1 MIVLLLFQPMCSSG
15 RNLRPIVTSL
25 CLFDWELSSIH
36 VPQHDLGYFLCTA
49 VLISTDPLEE
59 VQSRIMDY
67 CAHYHEKL
75 CENLRS
81 KNKPI
86 PAIYLDRTKCFELLH
101 YCIMGVFLER
111 TMVLAYLPEKIIP
124 HAIYLGTEGIL
135 RYMESV
141 IDQLS
146 FRKDMTT

>member
-1 MIVLLLFQPMCSSG
+1 
-15 RNLRPIVTSL
+15 
-25 CLFDWELSSIH
+25 
-36 VPQHDLGYFLCTA
+36 
-49 VLISTDPLEE
+49 
-59 VQSRIMDY
+59 MDY

-75 CENLRS
+75 CENLRC

-86 PAIYLDRTKCFELLH
+86 PDIYLDRNKCFELLH

-146 FRKDMTT
+146 FMKDMTT